1 MKKFFLLL
9 AAGLIPYCAAS
20 AAGNSSEMHPDSLA
34 VPAYRALDVRLGI
47 DLVSSY
53 VCRGKYLAGPSFQPS
68 FEISW
73 GGLFAAAWGSI
84 DFTGSEMREADL
96 TIGYRTGR
104 FEVAVTDYYVVPL
117 HTSNGRFFDYGRQG
131 PHSLEAILSW
141 TVHPR
146 VPIGLWWG
154 TTFAGADIGDDGRRN
169 FSTYAE
175 ISYPFTVRRI
185 IDFKTGVGC
194 MPWSTE
200 NCYDTRGFAVTNI
213 YLHATTSW
221 TLSRNLRIGLLARLI
236 CNPYREQFNFVGG
249 ITFHI

>member
-1 MKKFFLLL
+1 MKKFLLLL
-9 AAGLIPYCAAS
+9 AAGLAACNGVS
-20 AAGNSSEMHPDSLA
+20 AAAPHETHPDTLSGPIRPT
-34 VPAYRALDVRLGI
+34 VGI
-47 DLVSSY
+47 RFGTDLVSSY
-53 VCRGKYLAGPSFQPS
+53 VCRGRYLAGPSFQPS
-68 FEISW
+68 LEINW
-73 GGLFAAAWGSI
+73 CGLFVAAWGSV
-84 DFTGSEMREADL
+84 DFKGSDMREADL

-104 FEVAVTDYYVVPL
+104 FEIAVTDYYTVPL
-117 HTSNGRFFDYGRQG
+117 HTANGRFFDYGRRG
-131 PHSLEAILSW
+131 SHSLEAILSW

-175 ISYPFTVRRI
+175 IFYPFTVRQLI
-185 IDFKTGVGC
+185 NFKTGIGC

-200 NCYDTRGFAVTNI
+200 NCYGTRGFAVTNV
-213 YLHATTSW
+213 YLHAATSW